1 MPGWSLLLL
10 VFVAWCLLCSEGQ
23 CRLPFAMRQIRS
35 PTAAA
40 AATVALP
47 VVPIFPLI
55 LWGIANLID
64 QRASPWGTDGIGVIH
79 ALFGL
84 YFVVLLV
91 RDGWRLKRMRLGP

>member
-10 VFVAWCLLCSEGQ
+10 VFVAWCLLCSEG
-23 CRLPFAMRQIRS
+23 AMRVALRN
-35 PTAAA
+35 
-40 AATVALP
+40 ATDPLPDGSRRGYSCLP

-55 LWGIANLID
+55 LWGIAKLID
-64 QRASPWGTDGIGVIH
+64 QRASPWGTDVIGAIH

-91 RDGWRLKRMRLGP
+91 RDGWRLKRMRRGP